1 MLPYHYCCLSLKPMA
16 ITRTEA
22 KQLLERLIFDEEPP
36 REWVQDV
43 WEMSPTLGETAA
55 KLWDVY
61 EAIIECC
68 PEEKLENL
76 LHSLYQASLEDL

>member
-1 MLPYHYCCLSLKPMA
+1 MT

-22 KQLLERLIFDEEPP
+22 KQLLERIIFDEEPP

-76 LHSLYQASLEDL
+76 LHSLYQASLEESQTR